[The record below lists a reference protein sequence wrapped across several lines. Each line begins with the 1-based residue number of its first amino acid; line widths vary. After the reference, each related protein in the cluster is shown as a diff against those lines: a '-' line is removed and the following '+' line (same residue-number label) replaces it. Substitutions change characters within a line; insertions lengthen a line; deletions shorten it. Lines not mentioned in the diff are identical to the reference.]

1 MSHGYAGCREAGRRD
16 APGLHRG
23 WLLSLPLVPA
33 SGSVL
38 AEGTRTLHPA
48 GAPGERDVMDAGNPP
63 RSTRRSGVPSSR
75 WRGSFPQ
82 RVLAATAGTR
92 RIQSQEQPDG
102 AMHSAVPGCKA

>member
-48 GAPGERDVMDAGNPP
+48 GAPGERDVMDGTAVHAPILSAGM
-63 RSTRRSGVPSSR
+63 
-75 WRGSFPQ
+75 
-82 RVLAATAGTR
+82 L
-92 RIQSQEQPDG
+92 
-102 AMHSAVPGCKA
+102 SAIRPG